1 MKLWLRCVIAVVS
14 LMPVAAAAQEPPPVP
29 SSATEPQGFI
39 AEPDLLTRAVV
50 FADRQLGKGDLT
62 NGIYVD
68 YGNMIPGAG
77 WLSIGPGYRHWYD
90 KDSFFVDASAGISV
104 NGYKAAQARAELP
117 ALFKSRLVLGSQLR
131 WQDFGHVDY
140 FGIGPASSL
149 DERSVYGVKST
160 QVMGYATVRP
170 VRSLDIDAQIG
181 WMNPESRYV
190 EGPLLPPLIA
200 RREFLFNEGAVTLD
214 TRDFPGHPMRG
225 VVARAAAARYD
236 DRNAGTHTFNR
247 YEGELGAFVP
257 IAGGR
262 AVLAAHGW
270 VVKSDI
276 QPGQTV
282 PFYLKPSLGGVN
294 SLRSFTDYRFRDNNM
309 LLTTLELRLA
319 MMTHLDL
326 AVFGDAG
333 NVAARSGD
341 LDLGKQSYGA
351 GLRFHTR
358 RETFAMVDVAHG
370 VEGWHAMFRLKDPL
384 MLGRLSRK
392 TTVVPFVP

>member
-1 MKLWLRCVIAVVS
+1 M
-14 LMPVAAAAQEPPPVP
+14 P
-29 SSATEPQGFI
+29 SSASEAQGIF
-39 AEPDLLTRAVV
+39 AEPELLTRAVL

-77 WLSIGPGYRHWYD
+77 WASIGPGYRHWYG

-117 ALFKSRLVLGSQLR
+117 ALLKSRLVLGTQAR
-131 WQDFGHVDY
+131 WQNFGRVDF
-140 FGIGPASSL
+140 FGLGPDSSF
-149 DERSVYGVKST
+149 DDQSVYGVKSA

-170 VRSLDIDAQIG
+170 LRWLDLDGQSG

-190 EGPLLPPLIA
+190 EGPLAPPLVA
-200 RREFLFNEGAVTLD
+200 KREFLFNEVALTAD
-214 TRDFPGHPMRG
+214 TRDFPGHPTRG
-225 VVARAAAARYD
+225 VVLRGAASRYD
-236 DRNAGTHTFNR
+236 ERLLGEETFNR
-247 YEGELGAFVP
+247 YEGELAGFVP

-270 VVKSDI
+270 VVKS
-276 QPGQTV
+276 QLEAGKAV
-282 PFYLKPSLGGVN
+282 PFYLQPSLGGVN

-309 LLTTLELRLA
+309 ALATVELRLA
-319 MMTHLDL
+319 MMTHLDF

-333 NVAARSGD
+333 NVARQFED
-341 LDLGKQSYGA
+341 LNLDKQSYGL

-370 VEGWHAMFRLKDPL
+370 DEGWHAMFRLKDPL

-392 TTVVPFVP
+392 TTIVPFVP